1 MYQIIN
7 MNTENISQ
15 GFTFKGA
22 FSFTGLV
29 IITIGILLI
38 VTGAQIG
45 ESYTL
50 LLIISGVISLIP
62 GTVLLLSAR
71 GVLIDYN
78 NKQLMPYTDYFIFKT
93 GKWHLLSDYNR
104 IILKYTYESQIMN
117 SKCNSTDYISK
128 SFDVLLIS
136 ENKQSIMLNEFADYE
151 KAKLFL
157 QKYAEQLKMEAVDYY
172 EIMKERIAYR
182 KQFVRR

>member
-1 MYQIIN
+1 MK
-7 MNTENISQ
+7 TENISQ

-22 FSFTGLV
+22 LSFTGLV
-29 IITIGILLI
+29 IITIGILMI

-50 LLIISGVISLIP
+50 LLIICGVLSLIP
-62 GTVLLLSAR
+62 GTVLLVSAK
-71 GVLIDYN
+71 GVLIDYKN
-78 NKQLMPYTDYFIFKT
+78 MILKPYTDYFIFKT
-93 GKWHLLSDYNR
+93 GKWHLLSDFNK

-117 SKCNSTDYISK
+117 SKCNSTDYVTK

-136 ENKQSIMLNEFADYE
+136 DSKQSITLKEFDDYE
-151 KAKLFL
+151 NAELFL
-157 QKYAEQLKMEAVDYY
+157 QKYAKRLNMEAVDYY
-172 EIMKERIAYR
+172 EIIKERIAYR

>member
-1 MYQIIN
+1 
-7 MNTENISQ
+7 MNTEKISQ

-22 FSFTGLV
+22 LSFIGLV
-29 IITIGILLI
+29 IIIIAIILI

-50 LLIISGVISLIP
+50 PMIICGIISVIP

-71 GVLIDYN
+71 GVLIDFE
-78 NKQLMPYTDYFIFKT
+78 NKKLKPYTDYFIFKT
-93 GKWHLLSDYNR
+93 GKWHKLADYNKL
-104 IILKYTYESQIMN
+104 ILKYTYESQIMN
-117 SKCNSTDYISK
+117 SKCNSTDYITK

-136 ENKQSIMLNEFADYE
+136 ESKQSIILNEFADYE
-151 KAKLFL
+151 MAKLFL
-157 QKYAEQLKMEAVDYY
+157 QKYAERLDVEAVDYY
-172 EIMKERIAYR
+172 VIMKERIAYR